1 MNAALWA
8 ANLAVYWL
16 QAGVIIVLAAVLLRA
31 FRVRSTEAT
40 LVYLQTLLGA
50 CLLLPAVEPWRT
62 APAAEQSSVG
72 KVSVARISAV
82 GAEHP
87 SVFTVLIAVVA
98 AGVLARLIWLGVG
111 YARLRRYR
119 RRARP
124 VDAHPEI
131 ECLQAALGVRPR
143 VYVSSDV
150 PGPVTFGCLRP
161 AILLPSRWLE
171 LDQAS
176 RRSIVCHEFL
186 HVRRNDWAFHAAE
199 EIIRALLWFHPA
211 IWWLIAEIRLAREEV
226 IDRMVVRITGAP
238 RLYVEALLAF
248 AGVDFPMAAAPAFA
262 PRRHLTRRISS
273 ILQEVSMTK
282 LRFIASLS
290 TVTLCV
296 AVVGV
301 FAIWLLPLSGCSNNH
316 ATTMK
321 SAASSRP
328 SPPVVYDV
336 SEEGVHPPK
345 VVSKV
350 DPKYTK
356 AARKAK
362 IEGAVVV
369 KLEVHPDGRAH
380 NMRIERSI
388 DPGLDRKALEAIS
401 HWTFAPATKD
411 GAPVAVAATIEVNFR
426 LL

>member
-8 ANLAVYWL
+8 ANLAVYSL
-16 QAGVIIVLAAVLLRA
+16 QAGIITVLAAVLLRA
-31 FRVRSTEAT
+31 LRVRSTQGT
-40 LVYLQTLLGA
+40 LVYLQALLGA
-50 CLLLPAVEPWRT
+50 CLLLPAVEPCRV
-62 APAAEQSSVG
+62 APDAEQVSVG
-72 KVSVARISAV
+72 NASAGRISAAGV
-82 GAEHP
+82 AHP

-98 AGVLARLIWLGVG
+98 VGIAARLIWLGIG
-111 YARLRRYR
+111 YARLGWCR

-124 VDAHPEI
+124 VDAHHAEMDR
-131 ECLQAALGVRPR
+131 LQTALGVRPR
-143 VYVSSDV
+143 VYVSSEV

-171 LDQAS
+171 LDRVS
-176 RRSIVCHEFL
+176 RDSIACHEFL

-199 EIIRALLWFHPA
+199 EIVRALLWFHPA

-238 RLYVEALLAF
+238 RPYVEALLAF
-248 AGVDFPMAAAPAFA
+248 AGVASPMAVAPAFA
-262 PRRHLTRRISS
+262 RRRHLARRISS

-282 LRFIASLS
+282 SRFIASLAS
-290 TVTLCV
+290 VTLCV
-296 AVVGV
+296 VAAGT
-301 FAIWLLPLSGCSNNH
+301 FAIRLFPLH
-316 ATTMK
+316 APLVAH
-321 SAASSRP
+321 AAAAQQERK
-328 SPPVVYDV
+328 VYKIG
-336 SEEGVHPPK
+336 EGVTSPR

-350 DPKYTK
+350 DPQYTK

-362 IEGAVVV
+362 IEGTVVV
-369 KLEVHPDGRAH
+369 RLEVHPDGRAH
-380 NMRIERSI
+380 SMHVARSL

-401 HWTFAPATKD
+401 RWTFAPATKD